1 MQKKIDDKLV
11 EKFSENIDENEM
23 ICNGT
28 LNDYK
33 NICESCT
40 IYIVLL
46 SVFLTISI
54 SIGRVFI
61 YFCWYSKNEVNTNIN
76 PSTETV
82 IY

>member
-1 MQKKIDDKLV
+1 M
-11 EKFSENIDENEM
+11 SYNSA
-23 ICNGT
+23 

-54 SIGRVFI
+54 DTGRVFI

-76 PSTETV
+76 TSTKTV